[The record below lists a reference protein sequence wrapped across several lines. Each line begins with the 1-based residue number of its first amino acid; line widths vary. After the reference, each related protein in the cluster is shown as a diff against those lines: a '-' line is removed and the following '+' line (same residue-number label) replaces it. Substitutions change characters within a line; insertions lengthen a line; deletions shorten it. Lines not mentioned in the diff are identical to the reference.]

1 MEENKTYHWKQFSR
15 NKYILSVNQTSNIS
29 TKDLNFNSVLPFFEE
44 NGFIISFINK
54 YSSFTIDKNSKK
66 LIENLIQHYKLPFEI
81 DSICLL
87 SASLQEDYINY
98 FENPINTSKKGF
110 EDVEKEYLEYKKLFD
125 LVEKHLFNRHLDDFE
140 HIIFG
145 FKKPYTFKSIFVF
158 KELMSSFIAYHD
170 ITIENFSEKKAEI
183 LVTKSNLKLDKLS
196 EFHKLNYI
204 QGLFNLITSQKEEET
219 ISNELLRFIVCFLLL
234 SQIPVSKMASEFT
247 LPSNPN
253 DIAKTDINNIR
264 KYINGDKKLFY

>member
-29 TKDLNFNSVLPFFEE
+29 TKDLNLTSVLPFFEE

-81 DSICLL
+81 GSICLL

-110 EDVEKEYLEYKKLFD
+110 EDVEKEYLEYKELFD
-125 LVEKHLFNRHLDDFE
+125 LVEKHLFNKHLNDFDR
-140 HIIFG
+140 IIFS
-145 FKKPYTFKSIFVF
+145 FKKSYTFKSIFVF
-158 KELMSSFIAYHD
+158 KELMSSFIAHHG
-170 ITIENFSEKKAEI
+170 ITIENFSEKKTEI
-183 LVTKSNLKLDKLS
+183 LASKSNLKLDKLS

-234 SQIPVSKMASEFT
+234 SQIPVNKMASEFT
-247 LPSNPN
+247 LPSNP
-253 DIAKTDINNIR
+253 DDVAISDINNIR
-264 KYINGDKKLFY
+264 RYINGDKKLFY